1 GGVRGDPSSDD
12 DVVATVLDLGHR
24 QLLHRRD
31 DSPSTVS
38 PAGAGDN
45 GSADGAAGAS
55 TAVSASAACAACSA
69 VVSPPSVRRTEDC
82 ASCAG
87 IPRASRTGL
96 GSSLPA
102 AQAEPLEAV
111 TPRRSRSSS
120 TDSPLRPGT

>member
-1 GGVRGDPSSDD
+1 RGDPSSDD
-12 DVVATVLDLGHR
+12 GVVVTVLDLGHR

-45 GSADGAAGAS
+45 GSADGAAYETADGTAGGAIDAADGAAGAS

-87 IPRASRTGL
+87 IPRASR
-96 GSSLPA
+96 
-102 AQAEPLEAV
+102 
-111 TPRRSRSSS
+111 
-120 TDSPLRPGT
+120 